1 MSPYLGAMRYRQ
13 NQDFHQNIFQDLLQK
28 QNIPAPVLEERLHWQ
43 LGYMKWKPEDLF
55 CLLTLHPE
63 RKDFSPDLLILAGN
77 QLRKL
82 FPQTS
87 VFTMEDHIVMV
98 CDQEKNAMENLFAVL
113 REYLLENHFAAGMSL
128 PDAWKSSDI
137 TISRLWQQFLM
148 GREKTEN
155 PLSVIFM
162 IMRFLILLRFQI
174 RKHLSA
180 PVIRIF

>member
-1 MSPYLGAMRYRQ
+1 
-13 NQDFHQNIFQDLLQK
+13 
-28 QNIPAPVLEERLHWQ
+28 
-43 LGYMKWKPEDLF
+43 
-55 CLLTLHPE
+55 
-63 RKDFSPDLLILAGN
+63 
-77 QLRKL
+77 
-82 FPQTS
+82 
-87 VFTMEDHIVMV
+87 
-98 CDQEKNAMENLFAVL
+98 MENLFAVL

-128 PDAWKSSDI
+128 PFRRLEKL
-137 TISRLWQQFLM
+137 RYYHQQLWQQFLM